1 MIRRFEIQARV
12 DPGVTLEKPQEHTN
26 QQNMTKDQPSEHEKL
41 NKRRGETTLYKSFT
55 DFFLYQPGN
64 ANLRNRRR

>member
-26 QQNMTKDQPSEHEKL
+26 QQNMTKKTNHQNMK
-41 NKRRGETTLYKSFT
+41 N
-55 DFFLYQPGN
+55 
-64 ANLRNRRR
+64 